1 MLAPDVA
8 GHAALAA
15 WENFYVIV
23 GSSAAALTGLQF
35 VVIALINDSE
45 LRTGGSELATFG
57 TPTIVHFCAVLL
69 VAAGLSA
76 PWPTLWGAAAT
87 LATSGL
93 LGVAYIVVTAVRAQR
108 TTRYTPVLE
117 DWIWHVILPF
127 AAYLTLMIS
136 GVLLRGVTVVSL
148 FTTGAA
154 TMLLLFIGIHNA
166 WDTVTWVA
174 LTSAQRARPQPDTA
188 AAAHEAPQ
196 SIN

>member
-1 MLAPDVA
+1 MLAPDAA
-8 GHAALAA
+8 GHAALSA
-15 WENFYVIV
+15 WESFYVIV

-45 LRTGGSELATFG
+45 MRTGTSELAAFG

-76 PWPTLWGAAAT
+76 PWPNLLGAGITLVIT
-87 LATSGL
+87 GL
-93 LGVAYIVVTAVRAQR
+93 LGVAYVVITWLRARR

-127 AAYLTLMIS
+127 AAYLTVTIA
-136 GVLLRGVTVVSL
+136 GVLLRGEAIMSL
-148 FTTGAA
+148 FEVGAA
-154 TMLLLFIGIHNA
+154 SMLLLFIGIHNA

-174 LTSAQRARPQPDTA
+174 LTNAQRRIQQPETTVA
-188 AAAHEAPQ
+188 ASEAPQ